1 MQKLKKPSE
10 AAKSTKSQKNATNA
24 TNATNVKYNNNI
36 RVNETVPKAVE
47 ATEASSTIVWFIQ
60 RQNTRKKAI
69 DTFGN
74 TIEKTN
80 KSEICKLNINILISF
95 TVIVLFIFFYI
106 CF

>member
-10 AAKSTKSQKNATNA
+10 AAKSTKSQK
-24 TNATNVKYNNNI
+24 NATNVKYNNNI